1 MNAPIET
8 DLTTAPESVPTNW
21 RPPGWVDGDDDPYAP
36 DEGHTPE
43 NTEASYAEFDGK
55 GYYTRGGLL
64 TDKGLNAKDSDT
76 AAAVSANRKRLRD
89 AWNTHP
95 SVWRLASLL
104 IGRPFKVDPFW
115 NQGARELPA
124 LERTLDGLSPAV
136 DGLLSVEKARERL
149 GRHHAATDPAER
161 MPAAAAT
168 ELELCL
174 AALGPDVAPD
184 FPACWRGPLTKG
196 SAAAAVNGPHSITEK
211 WLRLAWHYSQEE
223 YTAGFTPDNG
233 DGWFQE
239 LGMRFSIVVRLG
251 RVSCLPP
258 PGITSS
264 SPRGASALLIGIPLA
279 VQAELRELAADLAKR
294 TTKAARREEIVA
306 RMDALLPAA
315 ARRVLLEGANFRV
328 PLWSRP
334 KAGVQYAYVQPGSVG
349 ETETIDMG
357 LLG

>member
-8 DLTTAPESVPTNW
+8 DLIAAPEPVPTNW

-36 DEGHTPE
+36 EEGHTPE
-43 NTEASYAEFDGK
+43 NTEASYGDFDSK

-76 AAAVSANRKRLRD
+76 AAAVSGNRKRLRD

-95 SVWRLASLL
+95 AVWRLASLL
-104 IGRPFKVDPFW
+104 IGRPFAVDPFW
-115 NQGARELPA
+115 NAGARELPS
-124 LERTLDGLSPAV
+124 LERTLNGLSSSV
-136 DGLLSVEKARERL
+136 DGLLSVERARERL
-149 GRHHAATDPAER
+149 GRHLAATDAAER
-161 MPAAAAT
+161 MPAKDVA

-174 AALGPDVAPD
+174 AALGEEIDPN
-184 FPACWRGPLTKG
+184 FPACWRGPLTRG

-211 WLRLAWHYSQEE
+211 WLRLSWAYSQEE
-223 YTAGFTPDNG
+223 FTANFAPDNG

-239 LGMRFSIVVRLG
+239 VAMRYPIVVRLG

-264 SPRGASALLIGIPLA
+264 SPRGASALLIGIPVD
-279 VQAELRELAADLAKR
+279 VQTELRSLAADLGKR
-294 TTKAARREEIVA
+294 QTKQRRDEIVA
-306 RMDALLPAA
+306 RMDALLPEP

-328 PLWSRP
+328 PLWTRP

-357 LLG
+357 LIG